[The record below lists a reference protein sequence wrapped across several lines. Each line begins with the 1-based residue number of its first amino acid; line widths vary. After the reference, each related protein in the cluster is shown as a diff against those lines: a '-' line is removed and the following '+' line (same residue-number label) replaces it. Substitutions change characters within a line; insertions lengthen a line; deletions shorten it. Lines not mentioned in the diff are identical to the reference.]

1 MSLNKSSMLESSLL
15 DFDRKHIWHPYTSL
29 IDPLPVYPVHSAKG
43 VYLRLED
50 GRKLI
55 DGMSSWWCA
64 VHGYNHP
71 KLNEALQK
79 QMERM
84 SHVMFG
90 GLTHEPAIRLCQK
103 LVEITPAGLDRVF
116 LCDSG
121 SIAVEVALKM
131 AFQYWHSL
139 GRPEKKRLMTLRKG
153 YHGDTFGAM
162 SVCDPVSGMHHLFS
176 HFMQEQIF
184 VAAPLSTFEEDLR
197 PEDEA
202 ELEAVFRNHHQ
213 ETAAFILEPIVQGA
227 GGMRIYSPA
236 YLQKVKALCQ
246 QYEVLLIADEIATGF
261 GRTGKRFACE
271 HASVSPDILCLG
283 KALTGGTMTSA
294 ATLCTAA
301 VGQTIC
307 EGEAGVFMHG
317 PTFMANPLACSVSIA
332 SINLLESTD
341 WQSKVMAIEKILKE
355 GLLPLTEHL
364 RVKEVRVLGAIGV
377 IECQQSVDVA
387 AIQQFFVGQGVWIRP
402 FRNLIYIMP
411 PFIITAAELEQLCEV
426 MRKSL
431 LAEEHFLIT

>member
-1 MSLNKSSMLESSLL
+1 MLESSLL

-29 IDPLPVYPVHSAKG
+29 IDPLPVYPVHSAEG

-50 GRKLI
+50 GRELI

-64 VHGYNHP
+64 IHGYNHP
-71 KLNEALQK
+71 QLNEAIQQQLG
-79 QMERM
+79 RM
-84 SHVMFG
+84 AHVMFG

-121 SIAVEVALKM
+121 SVAVEVALKM
-131 AFQYWHSL
+131 AFQYWQSL
-139 GRPEKKRLMTLRKG
+139 GRSEKKRLITFRKG

-176 HFMQEQIF
+176 HFIQPQIF
-184 VAAPLSTFEEDLR
+184 VTEPISSFKEDLQ
-197 PEDEA
+197 PEDVA
-202 ELEAVFRNHHQ
+202 QLEAVFRNHHQ
-213 ETAAFILEPIVQGA
+213 EAAAFILEPIVQGA

-261 GRTGKRFACE
+261 GRTGALFACD
-271 HASVSPDILCLG
+271 HAAVSPDILCLG
-283 KALTGGTMTSA
+283 KALTGGMMTSA

-317 PTFMANPLACSVSIA
+317 PTFMANPLACKVSLA
-332 SINLLESTD
+332 SIHLLESSD
-341 WQSKVMAIEKILKE
+341 WQGKVKAMEKILKE
-355 GLLPLTEHL
+355 KLLPLEEQAQ
-364 RVKEVRVLGAIGV
+364 VKEVRILGAIGV
-377 IECQQSVDVA
+377 IECHQAINVA
-387 AIQQFFVGQGVWIRP
+387 AIQRFFVERGVWIRP

-411 PFIITAAELEQLCEV
+411 PFIVEETELKQLCKV
-426 MRKSL
+426 MGDSVL
-431 LAEEHFLIT
+431 VAAHFLPSLP